1 MPATLEDHPVE
12 PAGSVSGPWGAHE
25 DAISIRSLRV
35 ALAERRCPHAL
46 LISGPEG
53 IGKRDIALAIARS
66 LVCERRTEPL
76 PCGAC
81 NQCRRVSEK
90 LHLDIEIVEPGGLCD
105 ISDHNH
111 PRSVNIRIC
120 QIRRIERITSLKPF
134 ESPVRVLILDP
145 ADRITAD
152 ASDAF
157 LKTLEEPPADVYFI
171 LLSSREQQLSETIRS
186 RCRTVTLSP
195 LPGPAIRQWLLERE
209 DAGQFAE
216 DERIEI
222 ANLSNGRIGWL
233 QEALQ
238 GPSPI
243 EVRGAQIEQLRRLSV
258 APAAERFA
266 FAEQLGGGR
275 GPAGAEAQR
284 DIDFLLASW
293 AEWFRDLLLASHG
306 LLDRAMHRTRLDDLR
321 NDSARYSEPDICS
334 VLHQLQETRQLLRR
348 GANARLALEVML
360 LNLPRPSEPSPA

>member
-1 MPATLEDHPVE
+1 MSEASED
-12 PAGSVSGPWGAHE
+12 SQIGPWGAHE
-25 DAISIRSLRV
+25 DALSIRSLRA
-35 ALAERRCPHAL
+35 ALGEGRCPHAL

-53 IGKRDIALAIARS
+53 IGKRDVSLAVARS
-66 LVCERRTEPL
+66 LVCEGGEPK
-76 PCGAC
+76 PCTVC
-81 NQCRRVSEK
+81 SQCRRVSEK
-90 LHLDIEIVEPGGLCD
+90 YHLDVEIVEPGGLCD

-134 ESPVRVLILDP
+134 ESPVRVIILDP

-157 LKTLEEPPADVYFI
+157 LKTLEEPPDDVYFI

-195 LPGPAIRQWLLERE
+195 LPHPAIRQWVLGSE
-209 DAGQFAE
+209 DARRFEE
-216 DERIEI
+216 DERLEI

-238 GPSPI
+238 GSNPI
-243 EVRGAQIEQLRRLSV
+243 EVRGAQIEQLRDLSA
-258 APAAERFA
+258 APVAERFA

-275 GPAGAEAQR
+275 GPAGADAQR

-293 AEWFRDLLLASHG
+293 ADWFRDLLLASHG

-321 NDSARYSEPDICS
+321 SDSARYSEPDICS
-334 VLHQLQETRQLLRR
+334 VLHQLQETRRLLRQ
-348 GANARLALEVML
+348 GANTRLALDVLL
-360 LNLPRPSEPSPA
+360 LNLPRPSKPSPA